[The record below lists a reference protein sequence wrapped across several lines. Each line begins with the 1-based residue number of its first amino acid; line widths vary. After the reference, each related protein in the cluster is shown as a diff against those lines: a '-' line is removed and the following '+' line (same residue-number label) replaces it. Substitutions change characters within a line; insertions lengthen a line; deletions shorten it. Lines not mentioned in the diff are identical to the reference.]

1 MHKIPR
7 YYDGV
12 KKELEKI
19 IGEGLKSLGLDPAG
33 FVVEHPTDLKMGDYS
48 TNAAIRHV
56 AKKEEVFRYIQEHL
70 PGGAERVEMVGPGF
84 INFYLSKEFFKESLK
99 EIIAKGKNFGRS
111 EHAKGFKVMVE
122 HTDPNPFKEFHIGHL
137 MPNVIGSTL
146 ARIFEWNGAEVKQV
160 NYQGD
165 VGLHVA
171 KAVWAMKQGEKENP
185 YASGHQAYESSEETK
200 KEIEEINKKIYDHSD
215 EHINQIYETGKK
227 DSLEAFEKIYERLG
241 AKFDY
246 YFFESET
253 GEIGKKIVEENIG
266 KVFEKSDGAVVFNG
280 SHTRV
285 FINSL
290 GLPTYEA
297 KDLGNAKIKYDKYPY
312 DLSVVVTGN
321 EIKDYFKVVLEAM
334 EKVLPDLAKK
344 TKHLPHGMLRLP
356 SGKMSSRT
364 GNVIIAQDLIEEVR
378 DKVKSDEQVA
388 IGAIKYMI
396 LRQSIGSDIIFDL
409 DKSVS
414 VEGDSGVYLQY
425 AYARASSILEKAG
438 KSGSVEGES
447 GAVREIEKMLYRFP
461 EIVERAGQE
470 YAPNYI
476 TTYLTEL
483 ASSFNNFYAHE
494 QVLEE
499 TPDAPYR
506 LAIVEA
512 FKVVMKNGL
521 SILGITAPESM

>member
-1 MHKIPR
+1 MSHTLDCMKQKI
-7 YYDGV
+7 
-12 KKELEKI
+12 ENLITET
-19 IGEGLKSLGLDPAG
+19 LTSLDMDAKG
-33 FVVEHPTDLKMGDYS
+33 FVVEHPTDFRMGDYS
-48 TNAAIRHV
+48 TNVAIKHG
-56 AKKEEVFRYIQEHL
+56 AKKEEIFDYIQKHL
-70 PGGAERVEMVGPGF
+70 SEGVEKVEMVGPGF
-84 INFYLSKEFFKESLK
+84 INFYLSKEFFKGSLK
-99 EIIAKGKNFGRS
+99 EIIEKRENFGKS

-146 ARIFEWNGAEVKQV
+146 ARIFEWNGAEVRQA

-171 KAVWAMKQGEKENP
+171 KAVWALDQGQAENP
-185 YASGHQAYESSEETK
+185 YAFGHQAYENSEVSK

-227 DSLEAFEKIYERLG
+227 DSLGAFEKIYERLG
-241 AKFDY
+241 TKFDY

-266 KVFEKSDGAVVFNG
+266 KVFEKSDGAVIFNG

-297 KDLGNAKIKYDKYPY
+297 KDLGNAQRKFDKYPY

-321 EIKDYFKVVLEAM
+321 EIRDYFKVVLEAM
-334 EKVLPDLAKK
+334 EKVLPELAKK
-344 TKHLPHGMLRLP
+344 TKHMPHGMLRLP

-378 DKVKSDEQVA
+378 EKVKSDEQVA
-388 IGAIKYMI
+388 IAAIKYMI

-425 AYARASSILEKAG
+425 AHARASSLLDKAG
-438 KSGSVEGES
+438 KPGSVEGES
-447 GAVREIEKMLYRFP
+447 GEVREIEKMLYRFP

-483 ASSFNNFYAHE
+483 ASAFNNFYAHE

-499 TPDAPYR
+499 TPEAPYR

-521 SILGITAPESM
+521 SILGITAPERM